1 MVSRQNDVIRF
12 ILFQSWLS
20 LLNTNL
26 DAVQT
31 VVTPI
36 TKHLRTRNPTETPA
50 PTAQRQTSV
59 EMAEAQ
65 QRAKRVSWNRQFTIT
80 PNFHV

>member
-31 VVTPI
+31 GVTPI
-36 TKHLRTRNPTETPA
+36 TKRLRTRNTTETPA

-59 EMAEAQ
+59 KMAEAQ
-65 QRAKRVSWNRQFTIT
+65 HRAKRVSWNRQFSIT